1 MVLVLVFG
9 VCDMLHLSRPAATTA
24 AALVALLRGRAA
36 SAMINDRGPVGPG
49 VAGLGVVLA
58 VA

>member
-1 MVLVLVFG
+1 MFG
-9 VCDMLHLSRPAATTA
+9 VCDMFNFWIPAATTA

-36 SAMINDRGPVGPG
+36 STMVHDCAPVSPG
-49 VAGLGVVLA
+49 VAGFAVVFA

>member
-1 MVLVLVFG
+1 MFG
-9 VCDMLHLSRPAATTA
+9 VGDMFDFWIPTASTA

-36 SAMINDRGPVGPG
+36 SSMINNRGPMGPG
-49 VAGLGVVLA
+49 VAGLTVVFA